1 MDSVR
6 TDQTGA
12 RPVGGS
18 SPSSDGLVDRLMQG
32 AHEAV
37 DRVGAK
43 AGPAI
48 EKLSESAGSARD
60 ALEERA
66 GQLVRVQDEVA
77 GSARAYVRERPL
89 TALAVAVLVG
99 ALAANLL
106 RTR

>member
-6 TDQTGA
+6 TDQSGV

-18 SPSSDGLVDRLMQG
+18 SPTSDGLVDRLMQG

-43 AGPAI
+43 AGPAL

-60 ALEERA
+60 GLEERA
-66 GQLVRVQDEVA
+66 GQLAQVPDEVA
-77 GSARAYVRERPL
+77 ASARTYVREHPL
-89 TALAVAVLVG
+89 TALAVAVMIG

-106 RTR
+106 RMR